1 VRLQP
6 GVNPNDV
13 VLNQASIYFDS
24 NPAIITNETYH
35 TIFDCSSFSGMTG
48 TTSVC
53 DGEVVALSAEQPYVE
68 TYTWTLD
75 GNAMANTTGMM
86 ETTLSAGVHTIGLLT
101 SNPLCGELH
110 VSDVIVHALPAITV
124 PADAAVC
131 EGDAVVLSATAEG
144 TIVWTNNMSNGS
156 NYTPTADV
164 TLTASVI
171 DENGCEN
178 AADWN
183 ISVLPMPSIAFTVDG
198 VTLTALDG
206 DAWQWYLN
214 NEPIVGATSNTYV
227 METSGAY
234 SVEVTGINGC
244 GAMSGVT
251 NYTVGVLE
259 AAEAGISVYPNPMD
273 QTARIQLPEGL
284 FNLEI
289 RDMTGRLVWSQSACQ
304 NSVTLERGSLAS
316 GNYHLVIS
324 GGSIH
329 ATQRLM
335 VK

>member
-1 VRLQP
+1 
-6 GVNPNDV
+6 
-13 VLNQASIYFDS
+13 
-24 NPAIITNETYH
+24 
-35 TIFDCSSFSGMTG
+35 
-48 TTSVC
+48 
-53 DGEVVALSAEQPYVE
+53 
-68 TYTWTLD
+68 
-75 GNAMANTTGMM
+75 
-86 ETTLSAGVHTIGLLT
+86 
-101 SNPLCGELH
+101 
-110 VSDVIVHALPAITV
+110 
-124 PADAAVC
+124 
-131 EGDAVVLSATAEG
+131 
-144 TIVWTNNMSNGS
+144 MSNGS

-273 QTARIQLPEGL
+273 QMARIQLPEGL

-304 NSVTLERGSLAS
+304 NSVVLERAAWSAGTYELIITGEGITA
-316 GNYHLVIS
+316 HERVVV
-324 GGSIH
+324 
-329 ATQRLM
+329 R
-335 VK
+335 